1 MSDAVRL
8 SSRLSKDEETNGL
21 DSLQGDLL
29 QNPHQVVCALTWL
42 VVDTITEDVE
52 TGDRVPRMVV
62 KRIEPIATVDK
73 VPDEI
78 VKLALELNEKRT
90 GKRPLPFLVT
100 EVIESGYV
108 DPESD

>member
-8 SSRLSKDEETNGL
+8 SSKLSKDEETNGL

-29 QNPHQVVCALTWL
+29 ANPHQVVCALTWL

-52 TGDRVPRMVV
+52 TGERTPRVQVR
-62 KRIEPIATVDK
+62 RIEPIATIDK

-78 VKLALELNEKRT
+78 VALALELNEKRT
-90 GKRPLPFLVT
+90 GKRPLPFGVT
-100 EVIESGYV
+100 EVIEGGYV
-108 DPESD
+108 EPDEF